1 MRIVKRNMF
10 GESQYS
16 VIVELETIDL
26 EEFGGEQGDTG
37 QLWSVEYGEI
47 PLNTDEE
54 VLALTKTL
62 ESKLNPEGNEGAVP
76 INEEEVEEIVLSTID
91 SFLAEKA

>member
-1 MRIVKRNMF
+1 M
-10 GESQYS
+10 
-16 VIVELETIDL
+16 
-26 EEFGGEQGDTG
+26 
-37 QLWSVEYGEI
+37 EYGEI